1 MPTTDASASEQGA
14 GAPDEGAD
22 GAASDEGA
30 DGAAPEPVTLTRSD
44 ERILA
49 YLDDVGADYQ
59 AFVSGNT
66 GLYAAHV
73 GKRLDALAAAELV
86 EQVTGESVYRVT
98 DAGRDALREDCPSWS
113 D

>member
-1 MPTTDASASEQGA
+1 MPTTDASAPEQG
-14 GAPDEGAD
+14 GGVP
-22 GAASDEGA
+22 DEGA

-66 GLYAAHV
+66 GLYADHV
-73 GKRLDALAAAELV
+73 GERLDALEAGELV
-86 EQVTGESVYRVT
+86 EQVTGESVYRIT
-98 DAGRDALREDCPSWS
+98 DAGRDALREDCASWS

>member
-14 GAPDEGAD
+14 GVSDEGADGGALDEGAD
-22 GAASDEGA
+22 GAVPD
-30 DGAAPEPVTLTRSD
+30 PPTLTRSD
-44 ERILA
+44 DRILA

-66 GLYAAHV
+66 GLYADHV
-73 GKRLDALAAAELV
+73 GERLDALEAAGLV
-86 EQVTGESVYRVT
+86 EQVTGEAVYRVT
-98 DAGRDALREDCPSWS
+98 DAGRGALREDCASWS